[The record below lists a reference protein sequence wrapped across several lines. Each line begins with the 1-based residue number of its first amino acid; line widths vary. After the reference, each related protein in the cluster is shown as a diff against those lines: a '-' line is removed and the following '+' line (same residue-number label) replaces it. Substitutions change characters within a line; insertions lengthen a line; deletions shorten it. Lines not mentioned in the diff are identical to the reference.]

1 MAVAIAGHSSSA
13 FTNNTSGYTLSS
25 YTPAAGSNRVLVVRV
40 HGLRTAD
47 DTATF
52 SVDSVTFGGVALT
65 EASTVRNTSSSRV
78 YRAAVWYLVNPS
90 SSAGDVVVTFS
101 QAAGGCIIA
110 ADTLTG
116 VNLTAPYR
124 HENSATDADGGE
136 IVVSMIAPWAG
147 HLILAAVTS
156 HCQSNPSWTWS
167 GSPIGTAPVTEQYD
181 MCAGDNV
188 STEVS
193 GSGASMEISSDA
205 GSYYAR
211 TYQISTRPQAMCA
224 VEFSAALGSLPP
236 IRRQRTYVRM

>member
-1 MAVAIAGHSSSA
+1 VAVAIAGHSSSA
-13 FTNNTSGYTLSS
+13 FTNNTSAYTLAS
-25 YTPAAGSNRVLVVRV
+25 YTPTAGADRVLVVRV

-65 EASTVRNTSSSRV
+65 EAATVRNTSSSRV
-78 YRAAVWYLVNPS
+78 YRAAIWYLVNPS
-90 SSAGDVVVTFS
+90 SSAGDIVATFL

-124 HENSATDADGGE
+124 HQNSGTDADGGVLT
-136 IVVSMIAPWAG
+136 ISMIAPLAG
-147 HLILAAVTS
+147 HLILTAITS
-156 HCQSNPSWTWS
+156 HCQSNPTWAWY
-167 GSPIGTAPVTEQYD
+167 GSPIATAPVTEQYD
-181 MCAGDNV
+181 LRGGDNV

-205 GSYYAR
+205 GSYYVWAE
-211 TYQISTRPQAMCA
+211 QSSTRPQALCA
-224 VEFSAALGSLPP
+224 VEFSAALASVPP